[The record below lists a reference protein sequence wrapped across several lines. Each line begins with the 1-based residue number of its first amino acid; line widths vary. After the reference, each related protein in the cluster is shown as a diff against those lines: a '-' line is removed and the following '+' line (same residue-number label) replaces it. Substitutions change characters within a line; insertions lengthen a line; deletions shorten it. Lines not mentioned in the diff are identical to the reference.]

1 MINLIIWTVS
11 NYVGG
16 WQFPVLRNCSCDHI
30 PFTQYICLE
39 KNAHWQT
46 FSEISTNFENCLETL
61 YKMPSTCFIL
71 VLSTC
76 QILDKWGLKQLDL
89 RHRMSRFANA
99 GLTAELSPV
108 LVFAVKTERSRTCF
122 LHILPCSYTL
132 PELDML
138 APLSYIC
145 SLQLLL
151 MSQSLHFAD
160 LCRHFMRHPCL
171 VKEP

>member
-61 YKMPSTCFIL
+61 YLAL
-71 VLSTC
+71 VLYWC
-76 QILDKWGLKQLDL
+76 WVCANVLDKWGLKQLDL
-89 RHRMSRFANA
+89 RHRISRFANP

-108 LVFAVKTERSRTCF
+108 LFFLWKLKVGGCF

-132 PELDML
+132 LELDML
-138 APLSYIC
+138 APLSCI
-145 SLQLLL
+145 SLLQLLL
-151 MSQSLHFAD
+151 MSQSLHFANQ
-160 LCRHFMRHPCL
+160 CRHFTRHPCL
-171 VKEP
+171 VNKP